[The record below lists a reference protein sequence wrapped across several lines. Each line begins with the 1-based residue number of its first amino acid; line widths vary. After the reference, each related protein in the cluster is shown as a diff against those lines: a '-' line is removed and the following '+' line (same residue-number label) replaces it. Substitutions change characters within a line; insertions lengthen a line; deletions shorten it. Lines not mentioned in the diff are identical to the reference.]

1 MVVVQ
6 LWGGARS
13 IRSPLEPSARSHPNR
28 RYHRD
33 WVTGMLE
40 ERLTRSRPAT
50 SNAELERC
58 KALVRARVQGS
69 SRLPRVGR
77 YVLRSRIG
85 RGGFGEVFL
94 AEDETLQRTVAI
106 KLLRRGPGI
115 RAPSTLVEEARAMA
129 RLSHPN
135 VVAVHDVGEH
145 EGETFLV
152 MDYVQGETLGGWLA
166 EAPRRWEETAKVL
179 VRAGRGLAA
188 AHRAGLVHRDFKPGN
203 VLVAEVPVFQVQV
216 TDFGLS
222 ASQSGITLGRPVGG
236 TRGYLAPEVEQG
248 AAAGPAADQFAFC
261 LTFSQALATATGRV
275 PRRITAA
282 LRRGLESHPSRR
294 WPDMPSLLGELET
307 VLRNRTRV
315 RRGVLLVS
323 TVALVSAGFTGAL
336 LVPEDADPCLAAAE
350 ESVLRAEA
358 AAPRIASVFAKV
370 APQLGPAIWAD
381 ATARLHADAE
391 SLTAARIESC
401 AAVQERPTAE
411 VRRRHLCLEQ
421 RAWEFGALLDVL
433 ERADLDVVE
442 HATEAIAQLTPP
454 ATCDTPT
461 PQRPLPSGEEVLATL
476 EVRRA
481 LARARALQHAGR
493 YEDAL
498 SAATEAQRLAQ
509 AADYAPVVAEASFR
523 RGLVFVA
530 LEDHEA
536 AMGQLRA
543 ALAASHAGRDP
554 VMVVWSTALLAQVA
568 GGYLGDEAS
577 GRAWF
582 EAARAGLAGVVAPP
596 ELDDAVHEI
605 GAHLAAARGD
615 YPEAIVEAEAVLA
628 RREVRLPEDD
638 LRLGNTRTML
648 GNLYYRSMREDDAAR
663 IYAKVLEQRQ
673 RVLGPEHPETAVAHN
688 NVGLAALAAGRH
700 DDARQSLQRALE
712 IWRGRSSVE
721 LAVSRARVNLALLDL
736 YEGRPNRATAALLEI
751 DGILAEEG
759 PSATELRAN
768 VWALQGDASFERGD
782 FDAAQEHYEAM
793 ARHWPSEHPQ
803 RMGVGYRL
811 GRLAMERGDPQ
822 GAHVP
827 FAAGLEAARRSYSP
841 DSAAVLGLEAAAG
854 LAAGLCGDEDGAR
867 AAVAA
872 VASAAP
878 SGLSEDAA
886 AVRLDLA
893 RLHMLLGEM
902 EAAALELAA
911 ITVPFDDVRDEALR
925 TLLKAELE
933 AAQGEPVDVEAVAAA
948 MGGSRD
954 RYAGRLDDLRRAAPD
969 GV

>member
-1 MVVVQ
+1 
-6 LWGGARS
+6 
-13 IRSPLEPSARSHPNR
+13 
-28 RYHRD
+28 
-33 WVTGMLE
+33 MLE

-58 KALVRARVQGS
+58 KALVRARVHGS
-69 SRLPRVGR
+69 SSLPRVGR

-85 RGGFGEVFL
+85 QGGFGEVFI

-106 KLLRRGPGI
+106 KLLRTAPGI
-115 RAPSTLVEEARAMA
+115 RAPSTLVEEAQAMA

-152 MDYVQGETLGGWLA
+152 MDYVQGETLGAWVA
-166 EAPRRWEETAKVL
+166 RVPRRWEDTVKVL
-179 VRAGRGLAA
+179 VQAGRGLAA
-188 AHRAGLVHRDFKPGN
+188 AHRAGLVHRDFKPAN
-203 VLVAEVPVFQVQV
+203 ILVAEGPVSQVQV

-222 ASQSGITLGRPVGG
+222 ALQSDDATVRPQGG
-236 TRGYLAPEVEQG
+236 TRGYLAPEVENG
-248 AAAGPAADQFAFC
+248 APAGPAADQFAFC
-261 LTFSQALATATGRV
+261 VTFSQALATATGRV

-282 LRRGLESHPSRR
+282 LRRGLEPHPTRR
-294 WPDMPSLLGELET
+294 WPDLQSLLTEVET
-307 VLRNRTRV
+307 TLQNRTRV
-315 RRGVLLVS
+315 RRGVLVVS
-323 TVALVSAGFTGAL
+323 TVALASAGITAAVL
-336 LVPEDADPCLAAAE
+336 APEDADPCLVAAG

-358 AAPRIASVFAKV
+358 AAPRIAEVFAKV
-370 APQLGPAIWAD
+370 APEVGPVIWAN
-381 ATARLHADAE
+381 AASTLRADAE
-391 SLTAARIESC
+391 TLTAARIESC
-401 AAVQERPTAE
+401 AAVKARPTAD

-421 RAWEFGALLDVL
+421 RAWEFGALLDVF

-442 HATEAIAQLTPP
+442 HATEAIAQLTPA
-454 ATCDTPT
+454 ATCDRPT

-481 LARARALQHAGR
+481 LARARELQHAGR

-509 AADYAPVVAEASFR
+509 SADYAPVVAEASFR
-523 RGLVFVA
+523 RGVVYVA

-536 AMGQLRA
+536 AMGQFRA
-543 ALAASHAGRDP
+543 ALAAAHAGRDP

-577 GRAWF
+577 GRAWL

-628 RREVRLPEDD
+628 RLEARLSEDD

-663 IYAKVLEQRQ
+663 IYAEVLKQRQ
-673 RVLGPEHPETAVAHN
+673 RVLGSGHPETAVAHN

-700 DDARQSLQRALE
+700 DDAKQHLVRALE

-721 LAVSRARVNLALLDL
+721 LAVSRARVNLALFDL
-736 YEGRPNRATAALLEI
+736 YEGQPNRATDALLDI

-759 PSATELRAN
+759 PSATELRAY
-768 VWALQGDASFERGD
+768 VWALQGDAAFERGD
-782 FDAAQEHYEAM
+782 FEAADEHYQAM
-793 ARHWPSEHPQ
+793 ARHWPPEHPQ

-811 GRLAMERGDPQ
+811 GRLAMERGDAQ
-822 GAHVP
+822 GAHEP
-827 FAAGLEAARRSYSP
+827 FAAGLEAARRSYPP
-841 DSAAVLGLEAAAG
+841 DSAAVLGLQAAAG
-854 LAAGLCGDEDGAR
+854 VAAALCGDDDGAR
-867 AAVAA
+867 AAVVS
-872 VASAAP
+872 VANTVP
-878 SGLSEDAA
+878 GGLSDDAA

-893 RLHMLLGEM
+893 RLHMLLGEL
-902 EAAALELAA
+902 EAAARELAG

-925 TLLKAELE
+925 TLLAAELQ
-933 AAQGEPVDVEAVAAA
+933 AARGELVDVEAIAAA

-954 RYAGRLDDLRRAAPD
+954 RYAGRLDELSRAARD